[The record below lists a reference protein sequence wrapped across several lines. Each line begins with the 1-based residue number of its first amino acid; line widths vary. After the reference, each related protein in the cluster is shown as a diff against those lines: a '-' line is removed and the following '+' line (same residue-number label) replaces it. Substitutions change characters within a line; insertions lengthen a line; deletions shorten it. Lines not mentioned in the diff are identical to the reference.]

1 MRTMRVFFASSRY
14 SWTRYKSFFMDTLND
29 ARAWPMRWVETRNL
43 QTADWAVELASS
55 KTISDV
61 APGLPGLSV
70 TMMAYVPRLTLFN
83 YENWM
88 RVPDAAPK
96 EYSLAQ
102 YRTYLILHECGH
114 ALGLGHPRASVRQS
128 NGASP
133 VMVQQ
138 TRGIG
143 NLKPNIWPLE
153 SEKRSV

>member
-1 MRTMRVFFASSRY
+1 
-14 SWTRYKSFFMDTLND
+14 
-29 ARAWPMRWVETRNL
+29 MRWVETRSL
-43 QTADWAVELASS
+43 QASDWAVELASS
-55 KTISDV
+55 QTISEL

-70 TMMAYVPRLTLFN
+70 TMMSYKPRLTMFN

-88 RVPDAAPK
+88 RVPAAAPK

-114 ALGLGHPRASVRQS
+114 ALGLGHPRASVRNS
-128 NGASP
+128 HGPCP

-143 NLKPNIWPLE
+143 HLQPNIWPLD
-153 SEKRSV
+153 SERLSVLGA